1 MVLEIVQLGHPV
13 LRQKCDKVDPAD
25 ETLPSFVEDMLE
37 TMYEAQGVG
46 LAAPQVAVAK
56 QLAVIDVQGD
66 DSTTH
71 FLVDGKPAKIDDHM
85 PLVFMNPELSF
96 TGNKEKDVEGCL
108 SIKGIRASVKR
119 PEIVV
124 AKMQKM
130 DGSEFTIEANGLL
143 GRAIQHEVDHLNGI
157 LFIDRLSS
165 VAKLKVKRQLAKYD
179 YE

>member
-1 MVLEIVQLGHPV
+1 MILDIVQLSHPV
-13 LRQKCDKVDPAD
+13 LRQKCARVDVSD
-25 ETLPSFVEDMLE
+25 EELPVLVENMLE
-37 TMYEAQGVG
+37 TMYDAQGVG

-56 QLAVIDVQGD
+56 QLAIVDVQGD

-71 FLVDGKPAKIDDHM
+71 FLVNGKEAKVDDYM

-96 TGNKEKDVEGCL
+96 AGDKEKDVEGCL

-119 PEIVV
+119 PAIVI
-124 AKMQKM
+124 AKMQKI
-130 DGSEFTIEANGLL
+130 DGSEFTVEANGLL
-143 GRAIQHEVDHLNGI
+143 GRAIQHEVDHLNGV

>member
-1 MVLEIVQLGHPV
+1 MVLDIVQLGHPV
-13 LRQKCDKVDPAD
+13 LREKCAKVEEINDEVMAFAD
-25 ETLPSFVEDMLE
+25 DMLE

-56 QLAVIDVQGD
+56 QMAVIDVHDD

-71 FLVDGKPAKIDDHM
+71 FKIDGKEAVLAEHM
-85 PLVFMNPELSF
+85 PLVFINPKLSF
-96 TGNKEKDVEGCL
+96 EGPKEKDVEGCL

-119 PEIVV
+119 PEIVI
-124 AKMQKM
+124 AEMTLI
-130 DGSEFTIEANGLL
+130 DGTDVTIEANGLL

-165 VAKLKVKRQLAKYD
+165 VAKLKVKRQLAKYE